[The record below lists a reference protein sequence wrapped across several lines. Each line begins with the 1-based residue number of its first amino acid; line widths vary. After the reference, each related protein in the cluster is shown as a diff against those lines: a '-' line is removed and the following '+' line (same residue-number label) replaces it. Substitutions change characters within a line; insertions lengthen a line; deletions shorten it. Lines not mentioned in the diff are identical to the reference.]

1 MESIKNS
8 YYRYLRY
15 FLSKDDASATA
26 YDKYMALAYAVR
38 SELVD
43 KWIRTQQYYH
53 EHSIRRVYY
62 LSMEYVIGKNLHQNI
77 INAGLERNVENAA
90 RDVGFS
96 LDELF
101 EQEDDFELGNSGKGK
116 LASLA
121 ITEPQAGSDLQGG
134 ITTRAEKSGTEWILN
149 GSKMWCTNASIAEY
163 IIIVARTAL
172 SVTMKPGAAVAPTT
186 MSAPG
191 STTGIASMLTMR
203 ACAEEA
209 NRSARSL
216 LRAAIVN

>member
-38 SELVD
+38 SEVVD
-43 KWIRTQQYYH
+43 KWIKTQQFYH
-53 EHSIRRVYY
+53 EHNIRRVYY

-77 INAGLERNVENAA
+77 INAGLEHEVEEAA

-101 EQEDDFELGNSGKGK
+101 EQEDDFELGNSGKGR
-116 LASLA
+116 LAACFQESMA
-121 ITEPQAGSDLQGG
+121 THGVPATGYG
-134 ITTRAEKSGTEWILN
+134 IRYDYA
-149 GSKMWCTNASIAEY
+149 AFRQR
-163 IIIVARTAL
+163 IIDGKQVER
-172 SVTMKPGAAVAPTT
+172 P
-186 MSAPG
+186 
-191 STTGIASMLTMR
+191 
-203 ACAEEA
+203 
-209 NRSARSL
+209 
-216 LRAAIVN
+216 